1 MRYSLLSR
9 FRGTLLGAAFGDFTP
24 LSKKQSQQPTSWGKM
39 AVWGAESL
47 IEQGKFDFADW
58 RHLTEKF
65 LEIDAS
71 SANVPTPGAIIATLP
86 IVLFSHEYKA
96 KLRQN
101 LEQVVSIWQDEP
113 ELRDGALA
121 VGYAIAQ
128 CLREKLNRA
137 TLIPKTL
144 AFLADSQTPLV
155 QQLEQ
160 VQILLAEN
168 ASLELARTQL
178 CRNPQPQSTP
188 IALGFY
194 CFLSTLEDFRLSVA
208 RAARSGYQ
216 PPITCAIAGAL
227 SGAYNG
233 TVGIPAGWR
242 LSWNQ
247 PKWGITSDAQ
257 LFQLAD
263 NLLAVWS
270 GVYDASTAKPVQQIS
285 AVAAPHVIQRR

>member
-1 MRYSLLSR
+1 
-9 FRGTLLGAAFGDFTP
+9 
-24 LSKKQSQQPTSWGKM
+24 M
-39 AVWGAESL
+39 AVWGAQSL
-47 IEQGKFDFADW
+47 IGQGKFDLEDW
-58 RHLTEKF
+58 RHLTEKL
-65 LEIDAS
+65 LEIDANS
-71 SANVPTPGAIIATLP
+71 SDAPTPGAIVATLP

-144 AFLADSQTPLV
+144 AFLGDFQTPLV

-160 VQILLAEN
+160 VQILLEEN
-168 ASLELARTQL
+168 AGLELAHAQL
-178 CRNPQPQSTP
+178 CRNAQPQSTP

-194 CFLSTLEDFRLSVA
+194 CFLSTLEDFRLSIA

-216 PPITCAIAGAL
+216 PPITCAITGAL
-227 SGAYNG
+227 SGAYNS

-270 GVYDASTAKPVQQIS
+270 GVYDASTAIQVQQMS
-285 AVAAPHVIQRR
+285 AVAAPRVIQPR

>member
-24 LSKKQSQQPTSWGKM
+24 LSKKQSQQPPSWGKM

-47 IEQGKFDFADW
+47 IERGKFDFADW

-71 SANVPTPGAIIATLP
+71 SANTPTPGAIIATLP

-144 AFLADSQTPLV
+144 AFLGDSQTPLV

-168 ASLELARTQL
+168 ASLEIAIAQL
-178 CRNPQPQSTP
+178 CRNAQPQSTP

-227 SGAYNG
+227 SGAYNS
-233 TVGIPAGWR
+233 TVGIPMGWR

-247 PKWGITSDAQ
+247 PKWGIASDAQ

-270 GVYDASTAKPVQQIS
+270 GVYDASTAKQVQQIS

>member
-9 FRGTLLGAAFGDFTP
+9 FRGTLLGAALGDFA
-24 LSKKQSQQPTSWGKM
+24 SQGKKQSQQPTSWGKM
-39 AVWGAESL
+39 AVWGAQSL
-47 IEQGKFDFADW
+47 IGQGKFDLADW

-65 LEIDAS
+65 LEIDAN
-71 SANVPTPGAIIATLP
+71 SADAPTPGAIIATLP

-128 CLREKLNRA
+128 CLREKLNPA

-144 AFLADSQTPLV
+144 AFLGDSQTPLV

-160 VQILLAEN
+160 VQILLEEN
-168 ASLELARTQL
+168 AGLELAHAQL
-178 CRNPQPQSTP
+178 CRNAQPQSTP

-194 CFLSTLEDFRLSVA
+194 CFLSTLEDFRLSIA

-216 PPITCAIAGAL
+216 PPITCAITGAL
-227 SGAYNG
+227 SGAYNS
-233 TVGIPAGWR
+233 TVGIPAAWR

-247 PKWGITSDAQ
+247 PNWGISSDAQ

-270 GVYDASTAKPVQQIS
+270 GVYDASTAIQVQQMS
-285 AVAAPHVIQRR
+285 AVAAPRVIQPR